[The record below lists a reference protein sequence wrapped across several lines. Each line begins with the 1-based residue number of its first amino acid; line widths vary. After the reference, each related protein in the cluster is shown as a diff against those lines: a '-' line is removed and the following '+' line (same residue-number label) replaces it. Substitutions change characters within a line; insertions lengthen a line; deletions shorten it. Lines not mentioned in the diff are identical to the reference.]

1 MKPTIKRLLVG
12 MLLFTCSQTLL
23 AGEIALP
30 RGVIAVTPRPA
41 PPLLLQNM
49 DGEKFELIKAGKQW
63 AFVHFW
69 ASWCGPCRREM
80 PTIQTLI
87 AELAGSPLTFAIV
100 NTAESD
106 DTVFSFLASVA
117 PEINSLMDYDGLVTE
132 AWQPRGL
139 PSTYLVDPEGMI
151 RYVVIGGQAWHSKE
165 YQTFLLRLTR
175 NEIAPPP

>member
-1 MKPTIKRLLVG
+1 MKKFLIG
-12 MLLFTCSQTLL
+12 MLMFVCSQVLS
-23 AGEIALP
+23 AEDISLP
-30 RGVIAVTPRPA
+30 KGVIAITPRPA
-41 PPLLLQNM
+41 PPLHLQNM
-49 DGEKFELIKAGKQW
+49 DGEQFDLHRAGEQW

-80 PTIQTLI
+80 PTIEILI
-87 AELAGSPLTFAIV
+87 KAFTDKPLTFAII

-139 PSTYLVDPEGMI
+139 PSTYLVDPQGMI
-151 RYVVIGGQAWHSKE
+151 RYVVIGGQAWHSRE
-165 YQTFLLRLTR
+165 YQDFLRQLVG
-175 NEIAPPP
+175 EPG

>member
-1 MKPTIKRLLVG
+1 
-12 MLLFTCSQTLL
+12 MLLFACSHTLL
-23 AGEIALP
+23 AEAASLP
-30 RGVIAVTPRPA
+30 KGVIAVMPRPA
-41 PPLLLQNM
+41 PPLQLQNM
-49 DGEKFELIKAGKQW
+49 DGEKFELVKADKQW

-80 PTIQTLI
+80 PTIQVLI

-139 PSTYLVDPEGMI
+139 PSTYLVDPQGMI
-151 RYVVIGGQAWHSKE
+151 RYVVIGGQAWHNKE

-175 NEIAPPP
+175 DEIAPPP

>member
-1 MKPTIKRLLVG
+1 MKSTIKQLLVG
-12 MLLFTCSQTLL
+12 IVLFACSHASL
-23 AGEIALP
+23 AGDIALP
-30 RGVIAVTPRPA
+30 KGVIAVIPRPA

-49 DGEKFELIKAGKQW
+49 DGESFELAKAGKQW

-80 PTIQTLI
+80 PTIQVLI
-87 AELAGSPLTFAIV
+87 ADFADRPLTFAIV
-100 NTAESD
+100 NTAETD

-139 PSTYLVDPEGMI
+139 PSTYLVDPQGMI
-151 RYVVIGGQAWHSKE
+151 RYVVIGGQAWQSQE
-165 YQTFLLRLTR
+165 YQTFLLRL
-175 NEIAPPP
+175 IGDGK

>member
-1 MKPTIKRLLVG
+1 MKKILIG
-12 MLLFTCSQTLL
+12 MLMLVCSQVLS
-23 AGEIALP
+23 AADISLP
-30 RGVIAVTPRPA
+30 KGVIEITPRTA
-41 PPLLLQNM
+41 PPLQLQNM
-49 DGEKFELIKAGKQW
+49 DGEQFDLGKAGKQW

-80 PTIQTLI
+80 PTIEVLVREF
-87 AELAGSPLTFAIV
+87 ADKPLTFAII

-139 PSTYLVDPEGMI
+139 PSTYLVDPQGMI
-151 RYVVIGGQAWHSKE
+151 RYVVIGGQAWHSRE
-165 YQTFLLRLTR
+165 YQDFLRQLVG
-175 NEIAPPP
+175 EPG